1 MDWSSMTEDY
11 VCFTETFDADAE
23 FSELCDDGTAAL
35 GSESS
40 DAATRACGT
49 LATVLVV
56 VAATAL
62 AL

>member
-1 MDWSSMTEDY
+1 MIEDY

-35 GSESS
+35 GS

-49 LATVLVV
+49 LATVV

>member
-1 MDWSSMTEDY
+1 MDWSSMIEDY

-56 VAATAL
+56 AATAL